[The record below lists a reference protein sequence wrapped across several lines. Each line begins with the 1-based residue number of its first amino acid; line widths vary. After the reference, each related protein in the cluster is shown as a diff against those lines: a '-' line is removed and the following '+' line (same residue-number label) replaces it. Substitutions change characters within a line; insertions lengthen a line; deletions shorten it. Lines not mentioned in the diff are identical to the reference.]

1 MPDRNLRIR
10 RREATNQDKDAVR
23 GIVFGVLS
31 EYGLKPDPADTDA
44 DLEDLE
50 LSYFRRGGVF
60 YVLEDS
66 GRIVGCGGLY
76 RLDSGEF
83 EIRKMY
89 LQPEARGN
97 GEGRRLLEKLLE
109 DARDSRA
116 TRVVLETATV
126 LVEAIALYERYG
138 FQRIEN
144 PCLSSR
150 CDQAYALD
158 LMD

>member
-1 MPDRNLRIR
+1 MPDRNLRTR
-10 RREATNQDKDAVR
+10 LREAVNQDKDAVR
-23 GIVFGVLS
+23 RIVFEVLT

-76 RLDSGEF
+76 RLDSGEL

-89 LQPEARGN
+89 LLPEARGH

-109 DARDSRA
+109 DARDSKA
-116 TRVVLETATV
+116 SRVVLETATV
-126 LVEAIALYERYG
+126 LVEAVALYERYG

-144 PCLSSR
+144 RSLSSR

-158 LMD
+158 LTA